1 MKWKAIIVFAV
12 PDPDLEMGGGGGVVS
27 KKIFSALWTSVWS
40 KNKGG
45 VRPPWAPPLDRP
57 LLCIILVPKLRIVM

>member
-12 PDPDLEMGGGGGVVS
+12 PDPDLEIRCVCVWGGGGGGGGRS
-27 KKIFSALWTSVWS
+27 PKNIFSALWTSLWS

-45 VRPPWAPPLDRP
+45 GVPPG
-57 LLCIILVPKLRIVM
+57 LLPEIGHCFVSS